1 MHQSTVVRWDNG
13 RQVPTINEVKATLN
27 ELFADIAPEE
37 REVVDDLRE
46 KILALAHDILD
57 AADDNWLVSG
67 PGGTEQLAGV
77 MDCER
82 SARRIT
88 EWAPMTL
95 PGPLQTRDYARAI
108 LSGGTLTPNEIE
120 NRLMV
125 RLARQGA
132 IFSRTDPKQFI
143 ALIGEPALRSR
154 NGGTAV
160 MIDQLK
166 HLIEVAERD
175 TVTLQVIS
183 VSGAWHPG
191 WAGLF
196 TLYDFDDDPEHASW
210 WPSIVYTESHRGAA
224 FYVAKDVVEDYR
236 AAIRTIR
243 AAKPHYTPA
252 DSINAIRAAI
262 RYLESTPE

>member
-1 MHQSTVVRWDNG
+1 MFRWDNG
-13 RQVPTINEVKATLN
+13 RQTPDLDEVKAILD
-27 ELFADIAPEE
+27 ELFVDAAAEE
-37 REVVDDLRE
+37 QEVLAALRARV
-46 KILALAHDILD
+46 LALAHDILD
-57 AADDNWLVSG
+57 AADDNWLASG

-108 LSGGTLTPNEIE
+108 LSGGSLSPSEIE

-125 RLARQGA
+125 RLARQST
-132 IFSRTDPKQFI
+132 ILSRTQPVQFV

-154 NGGTAV
+154 NGGTEV
-160 MIDQLK
+160 MIDQLH

-196 TLYDFDDDPEHASW
+196 TLYDFDDFDDDPEHASW

-224 FYVAKDVVEDYR
+224 FYVAKDVVDDYR

-243 AAKPHYTPA
+243 AADPHYTPA
-252 DSINAIRAAI
+252 ESIDLIRAAI
-262 RYLESTPE
+262 RDLESTTE